1 MLSSSNVSTLQD
13 KVKNA
18 KRRCVDVRLR
28 QGPASAL
35 LIPPLI
41 GLFLMFCRP
50 LLLAEFYR
58 VNTPAANVTVDAQL
72 EPNANATAIV
82 EPEAEPEAEAESEAE
97 AEPNATAI
105 AEPEPE
111 AEAEAEPNATA
122 ITEPEPEAEAEAEP
136 NATAIAEP
144 EPEAQA
150 EPEPNA
156 TVIAE
161 PEPEAEA
168 EAVSEPEPEAAGPSA
183 APEAE
188 AEAAPELEGSEGEA
202 DPEGTYT
209 GLVPPDG
216 GFASSAEMYN
226 FAASRVNEAV
236 AGYLSAVGIVFG
248 LLIAQLYSAVSR
260 RMESMRE
267 LVTAEASQLHCAM
280 VHVNALGKVIVRD
293 SHLDGS
299 LCDALGLRLVEYSK
313 ALQLEFQDRER
324 FQWSEAE
331 LLRRRQNDLLLLQ
344 EVVSRGTELLDAS
357 SGEARGVQH
366 AAERIVAISED
377 LISLRYKRSAE
388 MQQQVLTFTASFQ
401 VWGLA
406 AALFFGVLHL
416 ETGSRLFN
424 ALLCA
429 LTIMTISLSIWTIA
443 DMDLPFSSSFH
454 RVKFEQLSVKLQ
466 TLTTTRNA
474 NSSASQNLKS
484 MLAKVKV
491 TNKMSAALKG
501 LSRNS
506 SGENGASGRPSG
518 RLSGCADVGAGDSAG
533 GGAPGGRTVRVS
545 PSAGDDSGLSTG
557 APF

>member
-1 MLSSSNVSTLQD
+1 MSSMTAFDSSPRRPSLTRRKTVVLKRMLSSSNVSTLQD

-122 ITEPEPEAEAEAEP
+122 I
-136 NATAIAEP
+136 AEP

-168 EAVSEPEPEAAGPSA
+168 EAVSEPEPEAAGASA

-209 GLVPPDG
+209 GLVPPDVSVVD
-216 GFASSAEMYN
+216 FE
-226 FAASRVNEAV
+226 
-236 AGYLSAVGIVFG
+236 
-248 LLIAQLYSAVSR
+248 LIAIHLPKDRHLIAITG
-260 RMESMRE
+260 
-267 LVTAEASQLHCAM
+267 LVPPDTW
-280 VHVNALGKVIVRD
+280 D
-293 SHLDGS
+293 
-299 LCDALGLRLVEYSK
+299 
-313 ALQLEFQDRER
+313 
-324 FQWSEAE
+324 
-331 LLRRRQNDLLLLQ
+331 
-344 EVVSRGTELLDAS
+344 
-357 SGEARGVQH
+357 
-366 AAERIVAISED
+366 
-377 LISLRYKRSAE
+377 
-388 MQQQVLTFTASFQ
+388 
-401 VWGLA
+401 
-406 AALFFGVLHL
+406 
-416 ETGSRLFN
+416 
-424 ALLCA
+424 
-429 LTIMTISLSIWTIA
+429 
-443 DMDLPFSSSFH
+443 
-454 RVKFEQLSVKLQ
+454 
-466 TLTTTRNA
+466 
-474 NSSASQNLKS
+474 
-484 MLAKVKV
+484 
-491 TNKMSAALKG
+491 
-501 LSRNS
+501 
-506 SGENGASGRPSG
+506 G
-518 RLSGCADVGAGDSAG
+518 RLL
-533 GGAPGGRTVRVS
+533 P
-545 PSAGDDSGLSTG
+545 P
-557 APF
+557 